1 MNWSVLARSAL
12 FEGIGEGD
20 RAALLACLG
29 ARERSIPKGQCF
41 LRAGDVTRDLGVVL
55 CGGVDLTR
63 EDHWG
68 NTSLL
73 ARVGP
78 GGTFAEVYAAL
89 GVPLAVDVTAAEET
103 AVLLL
108 NVDRALTGCAAACRF
123 HQRLVRNLVMLLA
136 QKNRA
141 LSQKADVLAQRTT
154 REKLLTYLS
163 AQAEAARSDA
173 FTIPFTRQQ
182 LADYLA
188 VDRSAMTVELG
199 KLAKEGVLRFEKN
212 RFELL

>member
-29 ARERSIPKGQCF
+29 ARERSISKGQCF

-78 GGTFAEVYAAL
+78 

-173 FTIPFTRQQ
+173 FTVPFTRQQ

-212 RFELL
+212 RFELF

>member
-1 MNWSVLARSAL
+1 MIWKSLSRSPL
-12 FEGIGEGD
+12 FAGMEREE
-20 RAALLACLG
+20 AQALLAATG
-29 ARERSIPKGQCF
+29 ARQKSVAKGACI
-41 LRAGDVTRDLGVVL
+41 LRAGDVTREIGVVL
-55 CGGVDLTR
+55 RGGVDLTR
-63 EDHWG
+63 ADHWG

-73 ARVGP
+73 ARVGE
-78 GGTFAEVYAAL
+78 GEIFAETYAAL
-89 GVPLAVDVTAAEET
+89 GAPLAVDVTAAADTELLFLSAERMLNGT
-103 AVLLL
+103 GRLARNFVVLL
-108 NVDRALTGCAAACRF
+108 AE
-123 HQRLVRNLVMLLA
+123 
-136 QKNRA
+136 KNRL
-141 LSQKADVLAQRTT
+141 LSRKADVLAQRTT

-163 AQAEAARSDA
+163 AQAEAAGADA